1 MDEKPV
7 SRPCNHCRRSS
18 RCRRVGRRRASL
30 LRRVA
35 AAPTARYLHALLAA
49 LLAVSWTAASAADGL
64 ASLFGTAPAVPGSC
78 TPAGGAPGPVGS
90 SLPIG
95 GGFGIGVGG
104 GAVAQFIAEVER
116 ASRPPRAAPVVCDA
130 PRPPR
135 REPASLPSASIDRS
149 AGNPV
154 DVVTGNK
161 YERQVDVVLA
171 HLQSSSLS
179 ADGLADAF
187 GLPQDDTLNLLF
199 ARHYNSRSDFALSFG
214 RGWSHSFETRLARIV
229 RGGRV
234 ELQIV
239 QADGRRIVFRSG
251 AHADARGGPPR
262 AAGGRKP
269 DAPAADGQRRYAAR
283 SIDDG
288 LVEEQRSNAV
298 PIAFVWRWPGGR
310 LLHFDRDGRLESI
323 VSADLDRIRIARDGR
338 GRIVA
343 VRDDAGRRIGFEY
356 DGARLVALRLPDGQ
370 RIRYEFDAHGQ
381 LVIVR
386 YPDGRT
392 LRYEYAD
399 PRAFHRLTSVV
410 DTDGR
415 RSEYRY
421 ADDGRV
427 LRSRGIGESDAQAL
441 RFEYAVPAHA
451 GERGTTTVRVDES
464 VTRYRW
470 IDRNGTPMLVASEGD
485 GCRRCPPV
493 GLRVRMGAA
502 GRAVAIGDMRIRHD
516 AQGRVVER
524 RIEARAGRPA
534 WYERFSYAP
543 GSPWPSPTRIVRPSV
558 VPGRDATIVL
568 AYNERMQVVAVDFEG
583 HLPDDDGVQRLRAAL
598 RLEYA
603 SFDRRPGREAVHG
616 RLAAIVRVSPDG
628 SRQRTQF
635 RHDGQRRLV
644 AIDAAATVSHR
655 IERDALGRAVLERL
669 PDGTTRRRSFDSA
682 WRLAS
687 SATRGTTITF
697 GYDEAGRPRTIE
709 WSGGER
715 WALRLAGPIVEI
727 ESNRGWRE
735 RITPGAKRAAPPALP
750 VAVALAKPGLH
761 VLVDVQGRRSER
773 RYDDLGRLVET
784 RSPHE
789 GRRRYRYDGFGR
801 LSSIAY
807 ADGSVDS
814 REHDAG
820 GRLVRRLQRSSGE
833 RAETTFRY
841 EGAQLFGVEHDGQR
855 SLVRHDDEGR
865 VIERVEMREGRE
877 FHERL
882 EYDAR
887 GRVAL
892 QWLADGSRLRHRYDA
907 TGRREALEIAPAGGA
922 EFRSLVR
929 RIATAGADRTVLEF
943 GNGIRFDRLDDAAG
957 KPLSLAWSRRDGGAS
972 GAGMPGAGAPGVDA
986 PGVDAPR
993 VGATDAGAF
1002 ASLPFRRLRWDSA
1015 GLPLSIV
1022 HEAGEDRYAYDRFGR
1037 LIARERHASAQ
1048 DPVDA
1053 RRAVHAE
1060 YFALDALGERVAAR
1074 RRDGSEVR
1082 DASAPPRD
1090 ATGLPLMSLLR
1101 HGALTLR
1108 YGAQRRIVE
1117 AQGADV
1123 HAHYRYDAFGR
1134 RIAKRVATQV
1144 ADGRSAGV
1152 ARGFL
1157 YRDQRLAAETDGE
1170 GRLLRQYLYW
1180 NAMPIAVLEH
1190 RDGGTALAWLHD
1202 DHLGAPIAA
1211 TDEAARVVWRG
1222 ERDAWGGLASES
1234 GTFFQPLRLP
1244 GQYHDRETGLHDN
1257 LLRTYDPDA
1266 GRYLEP
1272 DPLGLAAGLDPH
1284 AYADGNPLVA
1294 IDPLGLLLFAF
1305 DGTGNGADG
1314 VDGEDVSNVRKFF
1327 EASDDPDRWY
1337 MAGVGR
1343 DDYPSG
1349 ITATALDWAE
1359 ARTARERV
1367 DWMVSTLDGFL
1378 GEAWIGRIAPVD
1390 VIGFS
1395 RGAAM
1400 ARDFVNRVSSLID
1413 ADHFRERGV
1422 CVDLRFLGLWDTVA
1436 QFGFL
1441 GLANQRWELSIPSAV
1456 RATFHA
1462 VALNEHRALFPL
1474 ESALGGAAWVVER
1487 GFVGSH
1493 ADVGGG
1499 NAEGDLSDVTLV
1511 WMTRMAQ
1518 SLGVRV
1524 RDPSP
1529 AQQVVADPRVH
1540 GRDYIAGT
1548 DRSVYRRDAA
1558 GRTVQQTAQRV
1569 AVVPGLDWKES
1580 LAFLVPYRQRRRDAD
1595 GWPSLVGR
1603 VDMDAYGAWL
1613 KDAYGIEMRR

>member
-1 MDEKPV
+1 MDEKPD
-7 SRPCNHCRRSS
+7 SRRCRHCRR
-18 RCRRVGRRRASL
+18 RCHRA
-30 LRRVA
+30 A
-35 AAPTARYLHALLAA
+35 AAPTCWLRVLLAA
-49 LLAVSWTAASAADGL
+49 LLAFSWTTASAADGL
-64 ASLFGTAPAVPGSC
+64 ASLLGTAPALPGSC

-90 SLPIG
+90 PLSIG
-95 GGFGIGVGG
+95 GGLGIGVGG

-135 REPASLPSASIDRS
+135 REPASLSSPTIDRS

-154 DVVTGNK
+154 DVVTGNQP
-161 YERQVDVVLA
+161 ERQVDVVLA
-171 HLQSSSLS
+171 HLQASSLS
-179 ADGLADAF
+179 AEGLADAF
-187 GLPQDDTLNLLF
+187 GLPQDDTLNLLL
-199 ARHYNSRSDFALSFG
+199 ARHYNSRSDFALSLG

-229 RGGRV
+229 RDGRV

-239 QADGRRIVFRSG
+239 QADGRRIVFRPYG
-251 AHADARGGPPR
+251 AHANEA
-262 AAGGRKP
+262 
-269 DAPAADGQRRYAAR
+269 RRYAAR
-283 SIDDG
+283 AIDDG
-288 LVEEQRSNAV
+288 LVDEQRSNGV

-310 LLHFDRDGRLESI
+310 LLRFDRDGQLESI

-338 GRIVA
+338 GRIVD

-370 RIRYEFDAHGQ
+370 RIRYDFDAHGQ
-381 LVIVR
+381 LVTVR

-441 RFEYAVPAHA
+441 RFEYALPARA

-470 IDRNGTPMLVASEGD
+470 IDENGTPMLVASEGD

-493 GLRVRMGAA
+493 GLRVRTGAA
-502 GRAVAIGDMRIRHD
+502 GRAVAVGDMRIRHD
-516 AQGRVVER
+516 ARGRVVER
-524 RIEARAGRPA
+524 RIEARDGQPA
-534 WYERFSYAP
+534 WFERFSYAP

-558 VPGRDATIVL
+558 VPGRDATIEL
-568 AYNERMQVVAVDFEG
+568 RYNERMQVVAVAFEG
-583 HLPDDDGVQRLRAAL
+583 HLPDDDGVQRLHAAL

-603 SFDRRPGREAVHG
+603 SFDARPGRHAVHG

-635 RHDGQRRLV
+635 RHDAQRRLV
-644 AIDAAATVSHR
+644 AIDAAATISHR

-669 PDGTTRRRSFDSA
+669 PDGTTRHRSFDSA

-687 SATRGTTITF
+687 SATRGTTISF
-697 GYDEAGRPRTIE
+697 SYDAAGRPRTIE

-715 WALRLAGPIVEI
+715 WTIRLAGPIVEI

-735 RITPGAKRAAPPALP
+735 RVTPGAKRAATPALP
-750 VAVALAKPGLH
+750 VAMALARPGLH

-773 RYDDLGRLVET
+773 YYDDLGRLVET

-820 GRLVRRLQRSSGE
+820 GRLVRRLQHSPGA

-855 SLVRHDDEGR
+855 SIVRHDDEGR
-865 VIERVEMREGRE
+865 VVERVETRDGRD

-887 GRVAL
+887 GRLAL

-907 TGRREALEIAPAGGA
+907 TGRREALEIAPAGDE
-922 EFRSLVR
+922 EFRPLVR
-929 RIATAGADRTVLEF
+929 RIATAAAGRTALEF
-943 GNGIRFDRLDDAAG
+943 GNGIRFDRFDDAAG
-957 KPLSLAWSRRDGGAS
+957 NPLSLAWSRRDGGAS
-972 GAGMPGAGAPGVDA
+972 GAGAPSAGTPSGGT
-986 PGVDAPR
+986 P
-993 VGATDAGAF
+993 DAGAW
-1002 ASLPFRRLRWDSA
+1002 APLPFRRLRWDSA

-1053 RRAVHAE
+1053 RRAVHVE

-1082 DASAPPRD
+1082 GASAPPRD
-1090 ATGLPLMSLLR
+1090 ATGLPLVLPLTLPVR
-1101 HGALTLR
+1101 HGTLTLR

-1117 AQGADV
+1117 AQGVGV

-1134 RIAKRVATQV
+1134 RIAKRVEPQV
-1144 ADGRSAGV
+1144 ADARSAGA

-1190 RDGGTALAWLHD
+1190 RDGRIALAWLHD

-1222 ERDAWGGLASES
+1222 ERDAWGGLASAI
-1234 GTFFQPLRLP
+1234 GTFDQPLRLP

-1305 DGTGNGADG
+1305 DGTGNGANG

-1327 EASDDPDRWY
+1327 EASDDPDKWY

-1359 ARTARERV
+1359 AHTARERV

-1378 GEAWIGRIAPVD
+1378 GEAWIGRVAPVD

-1413 ADHFRERGV
+1413 SDHFRERGV

-1462 VALNEHRALFPL
+1462 VASNEHRALFPL
-1474 ESALGGAAWVVER
+1474 ESALGGPAWVVER

-1518 SLGVRV
+1518 SLGVPV

-1529 AQQVVADPRVH
+1529 AHAIVTDPRVH

-1558 GRTVQQTAQRV
+1558 GRALQQTAQRA
-1569 AVVPGLDWKES
+1569 AVVPGLNWKES
-1580 LAFLVPYRQRRRDAD
+1580 LAFLVPYPQRQRDAD